1 MQHSTYFQELA
12 RNVFVISVAL
22 FLLHIVL
29 TSCNNTK
36 EIEIDEMLIDRNEDL
51 RLRGKIDSIIKI
63 NSEYIKRSKKRKYR
77 RGEALGYINIANI
90 YATIGKYNESV
101 KLLDKANVLIYRASD
116 DYLKM
121 RLFHE
126 YGQVNFVMGL
136 REVALKYNQKA
147 IFHSKKV
154 SLTNENRRTI
164 SNIYTVRADFIKH
177 KYSDSTLYYFKKG
190 AEIDNSELNYALI
203 GNYYSVEIKNK
214 DSAQFYLNKSMLM
227 LKNIVP
233 YWNVRRGVI
242 YTFYGNYLYY
252 ENRLEEAL
260 SYYQKAANVL
270 SETNRI
276 NKLPLIYEDII
287 QISQTLG
294 DRKLELEYRAKY
306 KTINDSLISSTIKA
320 TDLALNHAIQEVDR
334 IKYDRDRETTLYLLA
349 LCVVV
354 LIFIWIMY
362 KRGKRQKH
370 IVQTIIDSTNDAK
383 MAELRGIAMANDS
396 SFLSKLNDYYPDFSK
411 RLYDINP
418 NISDSNVVFCAYIWL
433 GFSSK
438 EIAQYTFV
446 QHRSIQT
453 QKSRIRKKLDIDS
466 EIDLYSYFRNL

>member
-1 MQHSTYFQELA
+1 
-12 RNVFVISVAL
+12 
-22 FLLHIVL
+22 
-29 TSCNNTK
+29 
-36 EIEIDEMLIDRNEDL
+36 
-51 RLRGKIDSIIKI
+51 
-63 NSEYIKRSKKRKYR
+63 
-77 RGEALGYINIANI
+77 
-90 YATIGKYNESV
+90 
-101 KLLDKANVLIYRASD
+101 
-116 DYLKM
+116 
-121 RLFHE
+121 
-126 YGQVNFVMGL
+126 
-136 REVALKYNQKA
+136 
-147 IFHSKKV
+147 
-154 SLTNENRRTI
+154 
-164 SNIYTVRADFIKH
+164 
-177 KYSDSTLYYFKKG
+177 
-190 AEIDNSELNYALI
+190 
-203 GNYYSVEIKNK
+203 
-214 DSAQFYLNKSMLM
+214 
-227 LKNIVP
+227 
-233 YWNVRRGVI
+233 
-242 YTFYGNYLYY
+242 
-252 ENRLEEAL
+252 L

-334 IKYDRDRETTLYLLA
+334 TKYDRGRDTTLFLLA
-349 LCVVV
+349 LCVVA
-354 LIFIWIMY
+354 LIFMWIMHN
-362 KRGKRQKH
+362 RGKRQKH
-370 IVQTIIDSTNDAK
+370 IVQTIVDSTNDTK

-396 SFLSKLNDYYPDFSK
+396 SLLSKLNDYYPDFSK
-411 RLYDINP
+411 RLYEINP